1 MFAKIEYELLT
12 KKYISK
18 DEYKNLVKTYV
29 NELNITYITAKQY
42 ICLKNIKKLKV
53 KIILNMNMHC

>member
-29 NELNITYITAKQY
+29 NELNIPYITAKQY

-53 KIILNMNMHC
+53 KIILNMNMHG